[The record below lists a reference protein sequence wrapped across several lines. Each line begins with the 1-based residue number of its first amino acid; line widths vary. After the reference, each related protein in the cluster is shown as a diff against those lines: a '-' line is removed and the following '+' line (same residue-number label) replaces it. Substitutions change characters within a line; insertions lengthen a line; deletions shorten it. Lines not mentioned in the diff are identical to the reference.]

1 VLDVV
6 TDYGMGGGWGVWKTW
21 LFWPFHI
28 PRLGIL
34 MVASPLGEFALEMHN
49 RVYIVGEVAG
59 AALLLWDY
67 SRARF
72 RKDST

>member
-1 VLDVV
+1 
-6 TDYGMGGGWGVWKTW
+6 
-21 LFWPFHI
+21 
-28 PRLGIL
+28 